1 MRLGILNIK
10 WTFRQFAQS
19 TLSLGTKNVMSSDQ
33 KENLSPVMVLFSWFQ
48 SSVHWA

>member
-10 WTFRQFAQS
+10 WTFRQFVQS